1 MAEENVRKK
10 NENKPKD
17 EFGWDEAPTK
27 YEPAPLTARQKA
39 EKMLAEELAQIEEEK
54 LKQEEERMK
63 LEEEKRI
70 EEEKLKKKNEEW
82 LRQQNQSDKHDEMK
96 EKMMKSGMLPRGQRA
111 MDRMTDRGRE
121 IRFNYDE
128 QNDDDVD
135 GVPMDESHDSRDR
148 RNSRNSDNRRRDRDE
163 RYDDRDRRR
172 HEGRRR
178 DDDRRRD
185 DRRDE
190 DRRGDDR
197 RGDDRRGDD
206 RRGDDRRSDR
216 RDRKDDYNRSDRR
229 DRDGRRKHRPQ
240 YVNDERVDIPR
251 LKTDDGREFYDMSDI
266 NDLRHKN
273 MFRQRGEEYVDP
285 SQAKVE
291 EAIQKKIRDK
301 AERHYKNRET
311 KEEYAD
317 RILDAKPIPNW
328 NEPKSSGSHSKKRNF
343 ADEVKSFDMRGV
355 NSGAREGNHEVGFIR
370 SAEVSQPRY
379 RKSNAMPPVKRYE
392 GNPEE
397 IEQPEELP
405 W

>member
-1 MAEENVRKK
+1 
-10 NENKPKD
+10 
-17 EFGWDEAPTK
+17 
-27 YEPAPLTARQKA
+27 
-39 EKMLAEELAQIEEEK
+39 
-54 LKQEEERMK
+54 
-63 LEEEKRI
+63 
-70 EEEKLKKKNEEW
+70 
-82 LRQQNQSDKHDEMK
+82 
-96 EKMMKSGMLPRGQRA
+96 
-111 MDRMTDRGRE
+111 MTDRGRE

-148 RNSRNSDNRRRDRDE
+148 RNSRNSDNRTCDRDE
-163 RYDDRDRRR
+163 RHD
-172 HEGRRR
+172 GRRR

-216 RDRKDDYNRSDRR
+216 RDRKDDYNRSDCR
-229 DRDGRRKHRPQ
+229 DRDGGRKHRPQ

-291 EAIQKKIRDK
+291 EAIQRKIRDQ
-301 AERHYKNRET
+301 AERHYSNRET

-328 NEPKSSGSHSKKRNF
+328 NESKSSHLSKKRSF
-343 ADEVKSFDMRGV
+343 ADEVKSFDMRGL
-355 NSGAREGNHEVGFIR
+355 NSGAREGNH
-370 SAEVSQPRY
+370 
-379 RKSNAMPPVKRYE
+379 
-392 GNPEE
+392 
-397 IEQPEELP
+397 
-405 W
+405 

>member
-1 MAEENVRKK
+1 MRFNYDEQK
-10 NENKPKD
+10 NS
-17 EFGWDEAPTK
+17 
-27 YEPAPLTARQKA
+27 
-39 EKMLAEELAQIEEEK
+39 
-54 LKQEEERMK
+54 
-63 LEEEKRI
+63 
-70 EEEKLKKKNEEW
+70 KKKNDEW

-135 GVPMDESHDSRDR
+135 GVPMDESHDSHSRDR
-148 RNSRNSDNRRRDRDE
+148 RNSRNSDNRRRDRDD
-163 RYDDRDRRR
+163 RYDDNQRRHDDRDRRR
-172 HEGRRR
+172 NEGRRR
-178 DDDRRRD
+178 DDDRRGDDRRGE

-206 RRGDDRRSDR
+206 RRVDDRRGDYRRGDDRRSDR
-216 RDRKDDYNRSDRR
+216 RDREDRRDDYNRSDRR
-229 DRDGRRKHRPQ
+229 EGRDRDGGRKYRPQ
-240 YVNDERVDIPR
+240 YVNDDRVDIPR
-251 LKTDDGREFYDMSDI
+251 LKTDDGREFYDMSDL
-266 NDLRHKN
+266 NDVRHKN

-291 EAIQKKIRDK
+291 EAIQRKIRDQ
-301 AERHYKNRET
+301 AERHYSNRET

-328 NEPKSSGSHSKKRNF
+328 NESKSSHLSKKRSF

-379 RKSNAMPPVKRYE
+379 RKTNAMPPVKRYE